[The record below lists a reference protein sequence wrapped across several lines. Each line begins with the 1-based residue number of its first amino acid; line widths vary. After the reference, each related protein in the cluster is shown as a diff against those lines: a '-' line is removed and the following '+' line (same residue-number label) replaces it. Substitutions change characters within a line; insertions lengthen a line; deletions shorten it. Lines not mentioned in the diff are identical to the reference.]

1 MLGIDLTRMTITKR
15 IAQSAVRGRPAVPA
29 PVRGT

>member
-1 MLGIDLTRMTITKR
+1 MLGTDLIRMTITAP

-29 PVRGT
+29 PVSGV